1 MKNNF
6 IRIVAITLTIT
17 SVSIFFGC
25 SASKNQSVLGNINSD
40 IEDKP
45 VINTTPP
52 VPEESEVMDDIDQD
66 NFIPNHNG
74 DNSSTES
81 SNSNTSNSDKVNNNL
96 EIPSK
101 IATNN
106 LNNNKISWWFMPNK
120 THTTPDVNTKIGFEL
135 AKYDAIYTG
144 DTSKKILYLT
154 FDEGYENGYTPKILD
169 TLKANDVKAIFFVTS
184 PYVRDNPDIIKRM
197 VDDGHIVGN
206 HSNHH
211 PSMPS
216 VTHSEEGFN
225 KEFTDVEN
233 KFKEITGKD
242 IPKFFRPP
250 MGEYSEKSLAMTK
263 NLGYKTIFWSFAY
276 HDWDVNNQPDPTKA
290 KATIL
295 NGLHP
300 GAVLLIHAV
309 SKTNTD
315 ILDDVIKQAKAEGY
329 EFQLLP

>member
-1 MKNNF
+1 MKNKF
-6 IRIVAITLTIT
+6 ITTVAIMLTIT
-17 SVSIFFGC
+17 SSSIFFGC
-25 SASKNQSVLGNINSD
+25 SASKNQSVLGSINSEV
-40 IEDKP
+40 EDKS
-45 VINTTPP
+45 VINITPAIQ
-52 VPEESEVMDDIDQD
+52 EESEVMDDIDMD
-66 NFIPNHNG
+66 NFTPEDNENNASTESY
-74 DNSSTES
+74 NSST
-81 SNSNTSNSDKVNNNL
+81 NNFDKVNNNP
-96 EIPSK
+96 EVPSK
-101 IATNN
+101 IAASN
-106 LNNNKISWWFMPNK
+106 LNNTKISWWFMPNK
-120 THTTPDVNTKIGFEL
+120 THATPEVNTKIGFDL
-135 AKYDAIYTG
+135 AKYDALYIG

-184 PYVRDNPDIIKRM
+184 PYLKDNPDIIKRM
-197 VDDGHIVGN
+197 VDEGHIVGN

-233 KFKEITGKD
+233 KFKEITGKE
-242 IPKFFRPP
+242 IPRFFRPP

-276 HDWDVNNQPDPTKA
+276 HDWDVNNQPDPAKA
-290 KATIL
+290 KTTIL